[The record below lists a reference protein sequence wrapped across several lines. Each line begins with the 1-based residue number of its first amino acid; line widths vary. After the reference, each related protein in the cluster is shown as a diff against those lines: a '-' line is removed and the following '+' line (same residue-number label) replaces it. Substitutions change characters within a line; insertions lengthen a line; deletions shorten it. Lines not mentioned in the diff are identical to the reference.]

1 MPTEY
6 DTVTGEP
13 VNDTIPTIPTTQD
26 ATVQLAYEPP
36 PTPWGTIA
44 LGVGAL
50 LGLGAV
56 AWEIEVHNRHR
67 PPAGSGP

>member
-6 DTVTGEP
+6 YTLTGEP
-13 VNDTIPTIPTTQD
+13 VNDATPTTPTMQEL
-26 ATVQLAYEPP
+26 TRQLANKPAP
-36 PTPWGTIA
+36 IPWGTIS

-56 AWEIEVHNRHR
+56 AWEIEVHDRHR